1 MPRKS
6 DVIAR
11 SRWLSR
17 WRSSTISKPEATK
30 QYLHCTERTICLA
43 NRVQVSP
50 RLLVMIASLFALLLA
65 SCATQATSV
74 SLPQINQ
81 ESIPAKSSI
90 QIITSTPAGKFIGD
104 AVPLALLKQVEDLN
118 VRLDISTS
126 PTSQSNAMQIQW
138 VYALVA
144 PFPTV
149 TDGVTI
155 DELKLAWT
163 QGTAPASFNGHP
175 LLMEESTFAAFAA
188 LWGEP
193 TAGSVQVIAAD
204 QLLDAAWTQMPS
216 WAIIPFEALEPKWKV
231 LTVDGQSPIR
241 KKFDISTYPL
251 VASFTLQS
259 SDNSQLSD
267 IPASNYDPSKLTT
280 IIMTGVTAL
289 VRATALTMELK
300 GTTYP
305 GEKIRD
311 LMREADITHVSN
323 EIPFFTGCTYPKPDQ
338 VALVFCSDSKYMDL
352 LTDIG
357 TDVIELT
364 GNHFAD
370 RGAAG
375 MRETIEIYKKNKLP
389 YFGGGLDLQDSL
401 KPALFEVNGNKIA
414 FIGCNKPDVGRFPTA
429 TDYQPG
435 AAPCNF
441 PYLTGKINQLKAQ
454 GYVVISTFQWNES
467 YDSRPSPRQMDDFR
481 LMADSG
487 ASIVSGSQAH
497 YAQMMEFY
505 DEAFIHYGLGNLF
518 FDQMGDQDWMPKGIR
533 REFFDRY
540 VIYDGRFIS
549 AELITAML
557 EDYSRPRLMTE
568 QERAGFLQEYFYYSG
583 WIPFNPTPPPTITPT
598 LTPMSIPALS
608 VNSNLIPSITATPTP

>member
-1 MPRKS
+1 MPIKQLN
-6 DVIAR
+6 VIAR
-11 SRWLSR
+11 SCKA
-17 WRSSTISKPEATK
+17 TTK
-30 QYLHCTERTICLA
+30 QHLHLRP
-43 NRVQVSP
+43 VQVSP
-50 RLLVMIASLFALLLA
+50 RQFLMLATLFALLLA
-65 SCATQATSV
+65 SCGAPFTSAP
-74 SLPQINQ
+74 LPQTNQ
-81 ESIPAKSSI
+81 ESISIKSSI
-90 QIITSTPAGKFIGD
+90 QIVTSTPAGKFIGD
-104 AVPLALLKQVEDLN
+104 SVPPSLRRQVEGMN

-126 PTSQSNAMQIQW
+126 PVRESQSNETQIQW

-149 TDGVTI
+149 TDGVTF

-163 QGTAPASFNGHP
+163 QGTAPTPLSGHP
-175 LLMEESTFAAFAA
+175 LLMEESTLAAFTA

-193 TAGSVQVIAAD
+193 AMGSVKVVAAD
-204 QLLDAAWTQMPS
+204 RLLDTAWTETTS
-216 WAIIPFEALEPKWKV
+216 WAIIPFESLDPKWKV

-251 VASFTLQS
+251 VASFALQT

-267 IPASNYDPSKLTT
+267 PSTSSGQHIPASNYDPSKLTT
-280 IIMTGVTAL
+280 VIMTGVTAL

-300 GTTYP
+300 GATYP
-305 GEKIRD
+305 GERIRD

-338 VALVFCSDSKYMDL
+338 VALVFCSDPKYMDL

-467 YDSRPSPRQMDDFR
+467 YDSRPSPQQMDDFR
-481 LMADSG
+481 LMAESG

-497 YAQMMEFY
+497 YSQMMEFY
-505 DEAFIHYGLGNLF
+505 DGAFIHYGLGNLF
-518 FDQMGDQDWMPKGIR
+518 FDQMGDQGWMPKGIR

-557 EDYSRPRLMTE
+557 EDYSRPRLMTA
-568 QERAGFLQEYFYYSG
+568 QERSGFLQEYFYYSG
-583 WIPFNPTPPPTITPT
+583 WTPLNPTPTPTITPT
-598 LTPMSIPALS
+598 LTPMSIPSFTGNANALLP
-608 VNSNLIPSITATPTP
+608 VTVTPAP

>member
-1 MPRKS
+1 M
-6 DVIAR
+6 
-11 SRWLSR
+11 
-17 WRSSTISKPEATK
+17 
-30 QYLHCTERTICLA
+30 
-43 NRVQVSP
+43 
-50 RLLVMIASLFALLLA
+50 
-65 SCATQATSV
+65 
-74 SLPQINQ
+74 
-81 ESIPAKSSI
+81 
-90 QIITSTPAGKFIGD
+90 
-104 AVPLALLKQVEDLN
+104 N
-118 VRLDISTS
+118 VRLDISTV
-126 PTSQSNAMQIQW
+126 PAQEVQSNETQIQW

-149 TDGVTI
+149 TDGVTS
-155 DELKLAWT
+155 DEIKLAWT
-163 QGTAPASFNGHP
+163 QGTAPTPFDGHP
-175 LLMEESTFAAFAA
+175 LLMEESTRAAFTA

-193 TAGSVQVIAAD
+193 AAGSVKVMAAE
-204 QLLDAAWTQMPS
+204 QLLDTAWTELPS
-216 WAIIPFEALEPKWKV
+216 WAIIPFESLDPKWKV
-231 LTVDGQSPIR
+231 LTIDGQSPIR

-251 VASFTLQS
+251 VVSFTLKT

-267 IPASNYDPSKLTT
+267 LPTSNYDPSKLTT

-289 VRATALTMELK
+289 VRATALTMEIK
-300 GTTYP
+300 GTLYP
-305 GEKIRD
+305 GERIRD

-323 EIPFFTGCTYPKPDQ
+323 EIPFFTSCTYPKPDQ
-338 VALVFCSDSKYMDL
+338 VALVFCSDPKYMDL

-375 MRETIEIYKKNKLP
+375 MLETIAIYKKNKIP

-435 AAPCNF
+435 AAPCDF
-441 PYLTGKINQLKAQ
+441 PYLTRKINQLKAQ

-467 YDSRPSPRQMDDFR
+467 YDSHPAPQQMDDFR

-505 DEAFIHYGLGNLF
+505 DGAFIHYGLGNLF

-568 QERAGFLQEYFYYSG
+568 RERAGFLQEYFYYSG
-583 WIPFNPTPPPTITPT
+583 WTPLNPTPTPTITPT
-598 LTPMSIPALS
+598 LTPMSIPPFS
-608 VNSNLIPSITATPTP
+608 RPSNLLATTAATPTP